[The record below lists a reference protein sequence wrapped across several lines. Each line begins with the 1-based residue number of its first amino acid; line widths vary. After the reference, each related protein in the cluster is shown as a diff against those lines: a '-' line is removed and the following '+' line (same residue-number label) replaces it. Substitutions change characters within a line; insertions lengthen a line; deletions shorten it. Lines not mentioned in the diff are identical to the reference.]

1 VVSFCSGAIWIRRGP
16 PTRYQA
22 VSWIHYVYQVGVV
35 VRSSIGIFMVSGV
48 GSYRVISRKRV
59 ADILIDGLSLRMEFL
74 GFWNGKYEPF

>member
-1 VVSFCSGAIWIRRGP
+1 
-16 PTRYQA
+16 
-22 VSWIHYVYQVGVV
+22 V